1 VSDPLIAI
9 SRTKDGSMLDRHSP
23 TNPDVIKNREKYL
36 AGLEI
41 TMDEAS
47 RLHTNM
53 LIRATVE
60 HDENYCRY
68 REVSENDKG
77 KGMRGDDLVADAFVT
92 THAGHALILPLA
104 DCVGAVFF
112 DPEHHVLMLSHLG
125 RHSLEQEGGK
135 RSVEHLADKY
145 QSDPAKLKVWLTPA
159 PSKESYPIWA
169 LDNKGMKEVTF
180 EQLQAAGI
188 LPENIIDNTAE
199 TDKDPTYF
207 SYSEFLK
214 GNRKEDGDHMIVAMM
229 TK

>member
-1 VSDPLIAI
+1 VSHPLIAI
-9 SRTKDGSMLDRHSP
+9 SRTKDGSMLDRHDP
-23 TNPDVIKNREKYL
+23 TNSEVIKNREEYL
-36 AGLEI
+36 ARLNI
-41 TMDEAS
+41 KMDEAT

-53 LIRATVE
+53 LVRATVE
-60 HDENYCRY
+60 HDQDYCRY
-68 REVSENDKG
+68 REVSEDDKG
-77 KGMRGDDLVADAFVT
+77 RGMRGDDLVADALVT
-92 THAGHALILPLA
+92 THPGHALILPLA

-135 RSVEHLADKY
+135 KSVEYLRSQY

-180 EQLQAAGI
+180 EQLHAAGI
-188 LPENIIDNTAE
+188 LPENIIDNQAE

-214 GNRKEDGDHMIVAMM
+214 GNRPEDGDHMIVAMM
-229 TK
+229 TR